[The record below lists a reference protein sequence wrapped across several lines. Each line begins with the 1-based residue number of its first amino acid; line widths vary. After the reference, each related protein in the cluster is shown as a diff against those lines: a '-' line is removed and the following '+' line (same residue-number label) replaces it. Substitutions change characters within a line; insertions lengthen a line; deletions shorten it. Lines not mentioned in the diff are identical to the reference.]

1 MYLYLVLYLYFCNE
15 LESDSTLGKPAV
27 HFLRVSHFLFDRFR
41 LQFSNDNTL
50 FFNKS
55 RACHTLFVKVSRFQ
69 AVTLLVPHIILAKY
83 CWAGGCAS
91 NAYYGGWWR
100 SPREKSGQQRGRKFP
115 AANISGQT
123 NADLD
128 TCNARRNISDAHPP
142 ITETICLH
150 AYEEPV
156 CSKSFRIYNFR
167 FQTYCLFVSECL
179 SAW

>member
-1 MYLYLVLYLYFCNE
+1 MYLFCIY
-15 LESDSTLGKPAV
+15 T
-27 HFLRVSHFLFDRFR
+27 
-41 LQFSNDNTL
+41 
-50 FFNKS
+50 
-55 RACHTLFVKVSRFQ
+55 CHTLFVKVSRFQ
-69 AVTLLVPHIILAKY
+69 AVTLLVPHCIVAKY

-91 NAYYGGWWR
+91 NAYYGGWWW

-142 ITETICLH
+142 ITETIRLN

-167 FQTYCLFVSECL
+167 FQTYSLFLFRVPQCLVKGVNC
-179 SAW
+179 